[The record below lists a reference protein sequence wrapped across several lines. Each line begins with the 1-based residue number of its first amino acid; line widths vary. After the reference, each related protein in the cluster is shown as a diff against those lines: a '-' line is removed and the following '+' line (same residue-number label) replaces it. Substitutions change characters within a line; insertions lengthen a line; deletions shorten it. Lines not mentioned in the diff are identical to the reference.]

1 MRIFEGD
8 IMPKKKLTK
17 ATVRKKM
24 KQMLNILTDLLMDKV
39 GYPDSFVTLPT
50 KKMLEL
56 SGDVSRAF
64 KRIK

>member
-1 MRIFEGD
+1 MAKR
-8 IMPKKKLTK
+8 KLTK
-17 ATVRKKM
+17 TTVRKKM

>member
-1 MRIFEGD
+1 MT
-8 IMPKKKLTK
+8 KKKLTK

-39 GYPDSFVTLPT
+39 GYPDSFVTLPN